1 MSFDTVST
9 TSTATYQQPAAD
21 PRRISTGVSGLDEI
35 LHGGLPP
42 HHVYLVAGDPGTGK
56 TTLGLQFLLA
66 GVARGET
73 VLHIALSET
82 KDEIISVAASHGW
95 NAEGINIYELGRDE
109 QGLGPEGQYTV
120 FHPAEVELTETTKAI
135 MDYVEK
141 VNPSRI
147 VVDSLSELRMLAR
160 EPLRYR
166 REVLWLKQFFG
177 QRDTT
182 VLFLD
187 DKTSERYDLQLQ
199 SITHG
204 VIMLEHM
211 PREYGSK
218 RRRLEVLKLRG
229 ARFRDGY
236 HDYNITTGGLDV
248 FPRVQPQIHPHAD
261 GEEAGIMH
269 SGIQELDDLLAG
281 GLHVGTSSL
290 IAGPAGSGKSSLATR
305 YAVSAAARGEK
316 VAFYVFDESIQT
328 LMLRSRGLGIPVEK
342 YLADGS
348 MLLQQID
355 PAELSPGEFA
365 HRVRIEVERGAK
377 VVVIDSL
384 NGYLNSMPGEGF
396 LTSHMHELLSYL
408 HFKGVTSL
416 LILAQHGFVG
426 SNMVTP
432 VDVSYLADNV
442 LLLRYFEAGGE
453 VRQAISVLKRRSG
466 GHERTIRELRLGDN
480 MIKVGRAL
488 SDFRGVLTGV
498 PTYVGKG
505 ALLEG
510 MGEDN
515 Q

>member
-1 MSFDTVST
+1 MSTPT
-9 TSTATYQQPAAD
+9 LANYHTKATD
-21 PRRISTGVSGLDEI
+21 PRRISTGVKGLDEV
-35 LHGGLPP
+35 LQGGLPP
-42 HHVYLVAGDPGTGK
+42 NHVFLIAGDPGTGK
-56 TTLGLQFLLA
+56 TTLGMQFLLA
-66 GVARGET
+66 GLANGET
-73 VLHIALSET
+73 VLHIALSES
-82 KDEIISVAASHGW
+82 KAEILSVAASHGW
-95 NAEGINIYELGRDE
+95 DAEGIKIYELGRDE

-135 MDYVEK
+135 MEYVEQ

-166 REVLWLKQFFG
+166 REVLWLKQFFS
-177 QRDTT
+177 QRECT

-199 SITHG
+199 SIAHG
-204 VIMLEHM
+204 VVMLEHM

-218 RRRLEVLKLRG
+218 RRRLEILKLRG

-236 HDYNITTGGLDV
+236 HDYNIHTGGLEV
-248 FPRVQPQIHPHAD
+248 YPRVQPQILNHFDAAKD
-261 GEEAGIMH
+261 ATMA
-269 SGIQELDDLLAG
+269 SGIKELDELLGG

-290 IAGPAGSGKSSLATR
+290 IAGPAGCGKSTIATK
-305 YAVSAAARGEK
+305 YAVSAADRGER
-316 VAFYVFDESIQT
+316 VAFYIFDESLHT
-328 LMLRSRGLGIPVEK
+328 LMLRSRDLGIELEK
-342 YLADGS
+342 HLASGQI
-348 MLLQQID
+348 LVQQID

-365 HRVRIEVERGAK
+365 HRVRQETERGARM
-377 VVVIDSL
+377 VIIDSL

-396 LTSHMHELLSYL
+396 LTAHMHELLSYL

-442 LLLRYFEAGGE
+442 LLLRYFEAQGE
-453 VRQAISVLKRRSG
+453 VRQAISVVKRRSG
-466 GHERTIRELRLGDN
+466 GHERTIRELRLGDQ

-498 PTYVGKG
+498 PTYVGKST
-505 ALLEG
+505 LLEG
-510 MGEDN
+510 SGEEN

>member
-1 MSFDTVST
+1 M
-9 TSTATYQQPAAD
+9 
-21 PRRISTGVSGLDEI
+21 
-35 LHGGLPP
+35 
-42 HHVYLVAGDPGTGK
+42 
-56 TTLGLQFLLA
+56 GLQFLLA
-66 GVARGET
+66 GVAQGET

-82 KDEIISVAASHGW
+82 KQEIISVAASHGW
-95 NAEGINIYELGRDE
+95 SADGINIYELGRDE
-109 QGLGPEGQYTV
+109 QGLGPDGQYTV

-135 MDYVEK
+135 MDHVERI
-141 VNPSRI
+141 NPTRI

-177 QRDTT
+177 QRDCT

-204 VIMLEHM
+204 VVMLEHM

-218 RRRLEVLKLRG
+218 RRRLEILKLRG

-236 HDYNITTGGLDV
+236 HDYNIATGGLDV
-248 FPRVQPQIHPHAD
+248 FPRIQPQIIANLD
-261 GEEAGIMH
+261 GNRNLLH
-269 SGIQELDDLLAG
+269 SGIDELDALLGG

-290 IAGPAGSGKSSLATR
+290 IAGPAGCGKSTIATR
-305 YAVSAAARGEK
+305 YAFTAAERGHK

-328 LMLRSRGLGIPVEK
+328 LLIRSAGLGIDLQPHIK
-342 YLADGS
+342 SG
-348 MLLQQID
+348 MIQLQQID

-365 HRVRIEVERGAK
+365 HRVKSEVERGAK
-377 VVVIDSL
+377 MVIIDSL

-396 LTSHMHELLSYL
+396 LTAHMHELLSYL
-408 HFKGVTSL
+408 HFKDVTTL

-442 LLLRYFEAGGE
+442 MLLRYFEAAGE
-453 VRQAISVLKRRSG
+453 VRQAISVVKRRSG
-466 GHERTIRELRLGDN
+466 GHERTIRELRFGDKQ
-480 MIKVGRAL
+480 IRIGKAL

-510 MGEDN
+510 SGEEK
-515 Q
+515 